1 MSERRSILAAVGL
14 VAVITLLW
22 ILVTPPSAGP
32 DEPGHHVRA
41 AALVRGEL
49 DGQDVG
55 TRFVGTSFASRG
67 FELPAWIGFPPPY
80 CWQFLQDEPVTCST
94 DEPLPDEGTEVLGT
108 RAYDYQIWGHLLP
121 GLGTFAPPEL
131 AHTAARVFDAALPV
145 VLVGLALVVSARR
158 GRLGAATTVLAVTP
172 MAWFMFAVV
181 NPSGLVIAGGIAF
194 WAASTV
200 RPVDA
205 DSLTRWLTAV
215 AWAAMVL
222 PRRDGLV
229 WAALALALGILVT
242 GRGLREWWRALGRGP
257 QVVIVVSTLAVLAWA
272 ATSDTNAAQALFV
285 VPLAPVAAALG
296 RRAWRAP
303 WLASTARRVIAAGIA
318 GAVVVLGALFVMSL
332 RRRGFDRAVLQRTID
347 QTGFDLT
354 EAVGLLGWLDTQIPT
369 SMLYLWMVALGALVG
384 VALVIGDVL
393 RVVGVTG
400 IVLVAILTSW
410 TLTMLQN
417 EATGT
422 YWQGR
427 YYLPLLVGVPI
438 VLGRIDVDPAVARR
452 VGRVVS
458 GVALLVLNAAM
469 IYGVRRWAVGFGG
482 TMFPWEWDT
491 YGTVLPPVVLIGLH
505 AVASVAL
512 WRWADRQ
519 LGGVPVDSAR
529 EAGRR
534 RLGSP
539 RPTA

>member
-1 MSERRSILAAVGL
+1 
-14 VAVITLLW
+14 
-22 ILVTPPSAGP
+22 
-32 DEPGHHVRA
+32 
-41 AALVRGEL
+41 
-49 DGQDVG
+49 
-55 TRFVGTSFASRG
+55 
-67 FELPAWIGFPPPY
+67 
-80 CWQFLQDEPVTCST
+80 
-94 DEPLPDEGTEVLGT
+94 
-108 RAYDYQIWGHLLP
+108 
-121 GLGTFAPPEL
+121 
-131 AHTAARVFDAALPV
+131 
-145 VLVGLALVVSARR
+145 
-158 GRLGAATTVLAVTP
+158 

-200 RPVDA
+200 RLVDS

-318 GAVVVLGALFVMSL
+318 VAVVVLGALFVMSL

-384 VALVIGDVL
+384 VALVMGDVL

-458 GVALLVLNAAM
+458 GVALVVLNAAM

-529 EAGRR
+529 RQDVA
-534 RLGSP
+534 
-539 RPTA
+539 A